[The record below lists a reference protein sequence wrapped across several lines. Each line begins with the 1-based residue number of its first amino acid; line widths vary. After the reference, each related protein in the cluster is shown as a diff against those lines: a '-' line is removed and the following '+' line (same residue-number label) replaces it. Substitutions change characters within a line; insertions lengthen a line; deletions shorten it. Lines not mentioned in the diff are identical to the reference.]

1 MLIRVSGKLGE
12 LVLVVVVVVVVGLFS
27 FSFSSSFSSSGL
39 LFTMIVVVSTGLRVL
54 NAFGAGEVDVVVV
67 GGLVVVVVV
76 VCGGGADVVVVVE
89 VVVVVVGFAV
99 VLVLVVVL
107 GAKMNCDFNCQSQ
120 MSDKVGIEIL
130 VNIFMAIKCF

>member
-12 LVLVVVVVVVVGLFS
+12 LVLVIVVVVVVVGL

-54 NAFGAGEVDVVVV
+54 DAFGAGEVDVVDV

-76 VCGGGADVVVVVE
+76 VCGGGAEVVVVVE
-89 VVVVVVGFAV
+89 VVVVGFAV

-107 GAKMNCDFNCQSQ
+107 GAKMNCDFKCQNQ
-120 MSDKVGIEIL
+120 MSDKVGVEIL